1 MNQSQ
6 SWAVIKVEIKIKID
20 QIAGRAAQPET
31 MQLTLFPSSWPGNFL
46 ILFIGH
52 WFIFGPS
59 SPMCI
64 SFVWI
69 RNVSGCRATTT
80 RPSWAPAP
88 PATPWATRTPS
99 GCSPT
104 TGACEQLARLEI
116 TCDRIM
122 LHVHKEEEEEE
133 MWSND
138 KTLKRVRE
146 RLNGQE
152 HGNVMKMILCKYKS
166 KMGDAN
172 KIKCLTIVTTTK
184 KNGGDERRWAA

>member
-20 QIAGRAAQPET
+20 QITGRAAQPET

-69 RNVSGCRATTT
+69 RNVAGCRATTT

-122 LHVHKEEEEEE
+122 LQVHKEE

-138 KTLKRVRE
+138 VSYKTLKRVRE
-146 RLNGQE
+146 RLNGQQ